1 MSNFWIDQEI
11 FQLLIHCFQMLIFGV
26 IAVIA
31 ISVGKLVTSVFLLA
45 DTLINMTK
53 TKLSTIYRFIVL
65 VLFLVSWVSLG
76 TAAKDEQFPCAGR
89 NGIKGKKID
98 YVSLTQSQVA
108 PHGEAAVSC
117 NTDIFKMKQIQPLY
131 PLSLKASQMEA

>member
-1 MSNFWIDQEI
+1 MINNHVKFLIDQEI
-11 FQLLIHCFQMLIFGV
+11 FQLLIHCFQMLIFVV

-31 ISVGKLVTSVFLLA
+31 FSVGKLLTSVFLLA

-65 VLFLVSWVSLG
+65 VLFLVSWVSLE
-76 TAAKDEQFPCAGR
+76 TAAKDEQFPSAGR

-108 PHGEAAVSC
+108 PHGEAGVSC
-117 NTDIFKMKQIQPLY
+117 NRYL
-131 PLSLKASQMEA
+131 

>member
-1 MSNFWIDQEI
+1 MSNFWTDQEI
-11 FQLLIHCFQMLIFGV
+11 FQLLIHCFQMLIFVV

-31 ISVGKLVTSVFLLA
+31 FSVGKLVTSVFLLA

-65 VLFLVSWVSLG
+65 VLFLVSWVSLE
-76 TAAKDEQFPCAGR
+76 TAAKDEQFPSAGR

-108 PHGEAAVSC
+108 PHGEAGVSC
-117 NTDIFKMKQIQPLY
+117 NRYL
-131 PLSLKASQMEA
+131 

>member
-1 MSNFWIDQEI
+1 
-11 FQLLIHCFQMLIFGV
+11 MLIFGV

-65 VLFLVSWVSLG
+65 VLFLVSWVSLE
-76 TAAKDEQFPCAGR
+76 TAAKDEQFPSAGR

-108 PHGEAAVSC
+108 PHGEAGVSC
-117 NTDIFKMKQIQPLY
+117 NRYLLTETNTTAIPCIP
-131 PLSLKASQMEA
+131 

>member
-11 FQLLIHCFQMLIFGV
+11 FQLLIHCFQTLIFVV

-31 ISVGKLVTSVFLLA
+31 FSVGKLVTSVFLLA
-45 DTLINMTK
+45 DTLIKMTK

-65 VLFLVSWVSLG
+65 VLFLVSWVSLE
-76 TAAKDEQFPCAGR
+76 TAAKDEQFPSAGR

-108 PHGEAAVSC
+108 PHGEAGVSC
-117 NTDIFKMKQIQPLY
+117 NRYL
-131 PLSLKASQMEA
+131 